1 MPIKRIGSP
10 DPKYLAAT
18 DILISDMSNINYD
31 FLLFNRPII
40 LITNEWLIKNFPD
53 LGIKTDLSGLEDAID
68 RSIKNPG
75 EFEEQRQ
82 YWHRRTIHLPDGN
95 SSNRVIDS
103 VIKHS
108 KIENPYILLIHGNN
122 EVSKVHLDPL
132 YKVIKERNI
141 RCDYAGF
148 FDEKRY
154 SNINNLICISTHN
167 QILGNIRNS
176 YNVHIDHSVKGA
188 GVTDFE
194 KQLEKVKEMDYHPM
208 THLHI
213 TEGEVSYD
221 KTKKL
226 LGPNRERVIMIGYP
240 KSDTLLELNT
250 MENKKSVFK
259 ELGFNNHNLLI
270 TYAPT
275 GKYSYPFKQGA
286 SLSPEVIYKLKRIS
300 AKHNYNILVKL
311 RSSSSFRK
319 KIIGRLRGY

>member
-1 MPIKRIGSP
+1 MPIRKIGSP

-40 LITNEWLIKNFPD
+40 LIANEWLRKNFPD
-53 LGIKTDLSGLEDAID
+53 LGIKTDLNGLEDAID

-75 EFEEQRQ
+75 EFEEQRK
-82 YWHRRTIHLPDGN
+82 YWHKKTMHQPDGN
-95 SSNRVIDS
+95 SSNRV
-103 VIKHS
+103 VVAVLKHS
-108 KIENPYILLIHGNN
+108 KIDGPFILLIHGNN
-122 EVSKVHLDPL
+122 EVSKVHLSPL
-132 YKVIKERNI
+132 YRVCKERNI
-141 RCDYAGF
+141 RCDYIGF
-148 FDEKRY
+148 FSEKRY
-154 SNINNLICISTHN
+154 GKINNLICISTHN

-194 KQLEKVKEMDYHPM
+194 KQLKKVKEMNYYPI

-226 LGPNRERVIMIGYP
+226 LGPNSERVIMLGYP

-250 MENKKSVFK
+250 LDNKKSVFK
-259 ELGFNNHNLLI
+259 ELGFNNDNLLI

-286 SLSPEVIYKLKRIS
+286 SLSLEVLYRLKKIS
-300 AKHNYNILVKL
+300 ANYNYNVLIKL
-311 RSSSSFRK
+311 RGILSFKNKILDKLRK
-319 KIIGRLRGY
+319 